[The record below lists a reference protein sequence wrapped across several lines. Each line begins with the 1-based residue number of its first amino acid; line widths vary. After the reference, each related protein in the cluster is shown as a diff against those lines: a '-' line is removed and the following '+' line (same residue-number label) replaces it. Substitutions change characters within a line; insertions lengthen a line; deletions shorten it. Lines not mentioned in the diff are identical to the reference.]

1 MAVFGATGGASK
13 ASDRCSFTKISENN
27 KDWYNGRGKPTP
39 LRKAS
44 GIVRFWRGWC
54 EARDGGVAIPPVVAR
69 ILSGDST
76 SPLTRDGHGCPK
88 LNARSFAGRKTNR
101 AFIRQG

>member
-1 MAVFGATGGASK
+1 MLA
-13 ASDRCSFTKISENN
+13 
-27 KDWYNGRGKPTP
+27 
-39 LRKAS
+39 LRKVS

-76 SPLTRDGHGCPK
+76 SPLTREASVVVRGEVGEIFHCVGF
-88 LNARSFAGRKTNR
+88 NNNR
-101 AFIRQG
+101 FIDRVRPHL

>member
-1 MAVFGATGGASK
+1 MQREEQAHSPTNSEWDSLK
-13 ASDRCSFTKISENN
+13 A
-27 KDWYNGRGKPTP
+27 KPYKHTQTLT
-39 LRKAS
+39 LRKVS

-76 SPLTRDGHGCPK
+76 SPLTMEASVVVRGEVGEIFQCVG
-88 LNARSFAGRKTNR
+88 F
-101 AFIRQG
+101 